1 MKDLN
6 KNAGFSNFKG
16 LLSWSDFLNSFMTE
30 SVSYK
35 NQSIDLLFKSMDW
48 FLYDRDLRHERVNWR
63 VINDI
68 TVK

>member
-6 KNAGFSNFKG
+6 KTAGFSNFKG

-35 NQSIDLLFKSMDW
+35 NQSIDLLCKSMDW